1 MENTENAL
9 ERIISS
15 FNLTEFTDKLIAVAI
30 TVFIFFIVWRILK
43 RVLNHIFKQRFLHNS
58 QQNEKRNLTLQRTFM
73 SFLSWTTWILC
84 LLVVLSYYI
93 DIGAI
98 LAVAGVGTIAV
109 GFAAQSIVEDV
120 MSGLMIIVED
130 QFNIDDYVQI
140 EDHYGVVERIGVR
153 TTSIRQ
159 LDGGLYSIYNG
170 QIKQVLNY
178 SKGNIVAPAEFM
190 IGVQEDID
198 QALMILKNG
207 CDEIYENFPDI
218 FPIEPVVIGVIN
230 MQPTSVTIKVNGYV
244 QACDKAKASS
254 ILWSYLTERLDK
266 NGIRMPHNNIQILDP
281 NWTGRLATSVQ
292 TNQTQKKEA

>member
-1 MENTENAL
+1 MESSENAIQ
-9 ERIISS
+9 RIISS
-15 FNLTEFTDKLIAVAI
+15 LNLTALTDKLIAVAI
-30 TVFIFFIVWRILK
+30 TVFIFFIVWRIIK
-43 RVLNHIFKQRFLHNS
+43 RILTHIFRQRFLYNRH
-58 QQNEKRNLTLQRTFM
+58 QNEKRNVTLQRTFM

-84 LLVVLSYYI
+84 LLVVLSYFI

-140 EDHYGVVERIGVR
+140 QDHYGVVERVGVR

-159 LDGGLYSIYNG
+159 MDGGLYSIYNG
-170 QIKQVLNY
+170 QIKQVINY

-190 IGVQEDID
+190 IGIQEDID
-198 QALMILKNG
+198 QALIILKNG
-207 CDEIYENFPDI
+207 CDEIFERYPDI
-218 FPIEPVVIGVIN
+218 FPIAPVVIGVID
-230 MQPTSVTIKVNGYV
+230 MQPISVTIKVNGYV

-254 ILWSYLTERLDK
+254 ILWSYLTDLLDK
-266 NGIRMPHNNIQILDP
+266 NGIKMPYNNIQILDP
-281 NWTGRLATSVQ
+281 NWNGRIVSGAAV
-292 TNQTQKKEA
+292 QKKEA